1 MLSEISP
8 TQKKMNKVWF
18 HLSEVPRI
26 VQYIPRE
33 DRMVLS
39 ETASIWYDGKILEM
53 DSDGGCITM

>member
-1 MLSEISP
+1 MS
-8 TQKKMNKVWF
+8 KVWF

-26 VQYIPRE
+26 VQYIPTE

-53 DSDGGCITM
+53 DSDGRCITM